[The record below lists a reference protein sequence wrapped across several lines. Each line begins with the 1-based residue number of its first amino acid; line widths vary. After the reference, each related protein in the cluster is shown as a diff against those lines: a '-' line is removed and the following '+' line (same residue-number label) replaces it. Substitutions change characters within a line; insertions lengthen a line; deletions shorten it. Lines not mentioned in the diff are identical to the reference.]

1 MDSLKRILIL
11 TADVGF
17 GHRSA
22 ANAIAAALEETY
34 RNRCVV
40 DIVNPLDD
48 ERTPAMLHDSQEDY
62 DRLVREMPEFYRLRY
77 QISDTSLPNTI
88 MESAVTVL
96 LFSVIQDIIRRYQ
109 PDVILTTHPMYP
121 APLQAVLAVSK
132 RKVPYLTVV
141 TDLTQ
146 VHRMWFND
154 STDLC
159 LVPTKNAR
167 ATAIENKIPE
177 DRVKITGIPVHPDLA
192 REKRSRAEIRAEL
205 GWRPDLTT
213 ALVVGSKRVK
223 NLDETLFVLNHSGFP
238 LQLVVVAGGD
248 DDLFARLQ
256 QTEWHG
262 VAHLYNFVTQMPAFL
277 RASDLVFTKAGGL
290 ILTESLA
297 CGLPMLLVDVTP
309 GQEEGNAE
317 YVVRKGAAE
326 LAGTPLHVL
335 ETVSHWLTND
345 QALLRKRA
353 SAALALS
360 RPHSAYEVADYAW
373 LAAERGPLPILES
386 TANILPKIM
395 DMLTRSGLA
404 GDSSSNGDESQ
415 LVHP

>member
-1 MDSLKRILIL
+1 MITQTVQERILIL

-34 RNRCVV
+34 RDRCVV

-77 QISDTSLPNTI
+77 QISDTSLPNSI
-88 MESAVTVL
+88 MESAVTVM

-121 APLQAVLAVSK
+121 APLQAVMAVSK
-132 RKVPYLTVV
+132 KRVPYLTVV

-167 ATAIENKIPE
+167 ETAIENKMPE
-177 DRVKITGIPVHPDLA
+177 DRVAITGIPVHPDLA
-192 REKRSRAEIRAEL
+192 RERPDPAEIRAKL

-213 ALVVGSKRVK
+213 ALVVGSKRVR
-223 NLDETLFVLNHSGFP
+223 NLDDTLHVLNHSGFP

-248 DDLFARLQ
+248 DELYARLQ

-262 VAHLYNFVTQMPAFL
+262 VAHLYNFVNEMPAFL

-290 ILTESLA
+290 IVTESLA
-297 CGLPMLLVDVTP
+297 CGHSLDDV
-309 GQEEGNAE
+309 
-317 YVVRKGAAE
+317 V
-326 LAGTPLHVL
+326 
-335 ETVSHWLTND
+335 
-345 QALLRKRA
+345 
-353 SAALALS
+353 
-360 RPHSAYEVADYAW
+360 
-373 LAAERGPLPILES
+373 
-386 TANILPKIM
+386 
-395 DMLTRSGLA
+395 
-404 GDSSSNGDESQ
+404 
-415 LVHP
+415 